1 MCVFISSYL
10 ILLSYQVS
18 LFTRKEKTCGCLRM
32 TTREWKVAPQCQLD
46 SSQVVVP
53 RSKALWQSGTR
64 AAPSPSLP
72 RARRCASSGYGGRW
86 GWRRGRGCLTAGS
99 CSAAVPSSPPSSS
112 WTGHSTASSSCQ
124 SSLTLTLPEPDLTD
138 IYGIRDTGGWLSW
151 RNYSLLN
158 VGFDSRGSSTYR
170 TRTLQKSHHIIQS
183 LYVAWSLTTK
193 FIWSNWSTSAKTTAK
208 TILTFPADQFITSV
222 LRRGEQ

>member
-1 MCVFISSYL
+1 MTWKWEAVVSKEVALVEVELVEEKQENLPVIILSTCVFISSYL

-46 SSQVVVP
+46 SSQVAFP

-124 SSLTLTLPEPDLTD
+124 SSLTLTLSKPDLTEG
-138 IYGIRDTGGWLSW
+138 YGRLILLKWLSRESYVFTASSMYDLTPEAPQHTELGHS
-151 RNYSLLN
+151 RN
-158 VGFDSRGSSTYR
+158 
-170 TRTLQKSHHIIQS
+170 HIIS
-183 LYVAWSLTTK
+183 
-193 FIWSNWSTSAKTTAK
+193 SNHCM
-208 TILTFPADQFITSV
+208 
-222 LRRGEQ
+222 